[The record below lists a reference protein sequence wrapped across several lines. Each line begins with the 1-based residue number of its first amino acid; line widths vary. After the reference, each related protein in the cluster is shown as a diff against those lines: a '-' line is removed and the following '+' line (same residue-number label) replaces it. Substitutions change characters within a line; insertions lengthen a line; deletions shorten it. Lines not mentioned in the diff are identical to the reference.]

1 MQFVKTAC
9 KMFFENGDVQG
20 TGTICIGQT
29 AGVIHDVPTCK
40 EIIDGMMKEC
50 VETLGKFD
58 D

>member
-1 MQFVKTAC
+1 
-9 KMFFENGDVQG
+9 MFFENGDVQG